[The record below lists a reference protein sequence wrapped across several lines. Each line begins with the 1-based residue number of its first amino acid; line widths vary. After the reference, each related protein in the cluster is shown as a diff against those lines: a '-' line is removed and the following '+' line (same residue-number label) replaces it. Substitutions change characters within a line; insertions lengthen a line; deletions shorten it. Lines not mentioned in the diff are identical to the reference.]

1 MLTYLVKRISTLLLS
16 LWIISVC
23 LFFLQK
29 NATVDIVMLQS
40 KARSNGSFYVHPLAA
55 EKVYSAEAVRL
66 NLDRPLFYFAM
77 KPAMFPDTFYKIQ
90 YPEAIKIQKKLLLK
104 TGDWALVQ
112 TYFQE
117 LTSFYEKVAKT
128 ENGALSIFW
137 KQQLQEMANTSDFS
151 ALKSACK
158 VSDEMREPFSV
169 EIRKIETLLDRLSN
183 QTPSFF
189 AWLPSPAWNG
199 FDNQFHSWFRKMI
212 HGDIGISSRDGRP
225 VWDKLEEAIPWTLW
239 VNGLAIL
246 LAYMFA
252 MPVGI
257 LMAILPK
264 SRWLGWIN
272 NILLALY
279 ALPAFWVGSMLL
291 FQATLPEYGFSFF
304 SISGWSNLQRE
315 GGFLGQ
321 PVPFL
326 LQLSLPVFCMAYG
339 LAAYL
344 TSYMQSTFSKVLNEP
359 YMLFA
364 KTKGISRMRLYF
376 IHALPNALLPQ
387 IVFVAGIVP
396 ALITGSVVIEV
407 IFNVPGMGRLF
418 IDSMLSQDFTT
429 VYSFVLLV
437 SVLTAVGLII
447 SDILL
452 VVTDPR
458 IRLSRE
464 NRNE

>member
-1 MLTYLVKRISTLLLS
+1 MLTYLLKRISTLLLS

-29 NATVDIVMLQS
+29 NATVDVVMLQS

-55 EKVYSAEAVRL
+55 EKVYRAEAVRL

-77 KPAMFPDTFYKIQ
+77 KPVMFPDTFYKVQ
-90 YPEAIKIQKKLLLK
+90 YPEAVKVQKKLLLA

-112 TYFQE
+112 TYFQT
-117 LTSFYEKVAKT
+117 LTAFYEKVAQT
-128 ENGALSIFW
+128 ENGQVSIFW
-137 KQQLQEMANTSDFS
+137 KQQLQEMANTADLSVVK
-151 ALKSACK
+151 AACQA
-158 VSDEMREPFSV
+158 SDEIREPYI
-169 EIRKIETLLDRLSN
+169 EELRKIEGLLIRLSY
-183 QTPSFF
+183 QSPSFF
-189 AWLPSPAWNG
+189 SWLPFPRWNG
-199 FDNQFHSWFRKMI
+199 FDNQFHLWFSKII

-225 VWDKLEEAIPWTLW
+225 VLDKLKEAIPWTLW

-257 LMAILPK
+257 LMAVLPK
-264 SRWLGWIN
+264 SRWLRWIN
-272 NILLALY
+272 NFLLALY

-304 SISGWSNLQRE
+304 SISGWSGLQRE
-315 GGFLGQ
+315 GGFLSQ
-321 PVPFL
+321 PIPFL
-326 LQLSLPVFCMAYG
+326 LQLSLPVFCMSYG

-344 TSYMQSTFSKVLNEP
+344 TSYMQSTFSKVLKEP

-364 KTKGISRMRLYF
+364 KTKGISRTRLYF
-376 IHALPNALLPQ
+376 KHALPNALLPQ
-387 IVFVAGIVP
+387 IVFVAGIIP

-407 IFNVPGMGRLF
+407 IFNIPGMGRLF

-437 SVLTAVGLII
+437 SVLTAVGLIV

-458 IRLSRE
+458 IRLTRE
-464 NRNE
+464 NRKE